1 MQSTAREV
9 QTEDLERTEPGRII
23 FGRSTESFQKLKSE
37 QQSKSLHQAIEKA
50 RKKQSSEPKL
60 LTDSE
65 KQSFLS
71 AFALD

>member
-50 RKKQSSEPKL
+50 RKQYSEPKL